1 MKSTKQLL
9 EKNYVT
15 DKPSQN
21 DQGKK
26 KKKVKNKLKHRRYH
40 NTWNIYYSDY
50 NMY

>member
-21 DQGKK
+21 DQGEKK
-26 KKKVKNKLKHRRYH
+26 KSKKQIK
-40 NTWNIYYSDY
+40 T
-50 NMY
+50 